1 MVKCIVDNQKPVM
14 DIWRNMDIYGHI
26 LLIVSL

>member
-14 DIWRNMDIYGHI
+14 DIWRNMDIYWHI